1 MQKVCAAAGGVKG
14 YVADPTC
21 LLSEQAR
28 QCPFCPD
35 GHRLRRHGSYLRY
48 FILPDPEPIDR
59 VVVLRLLCSRVGRT
73 VSLLPDF
80 CLPRRQYG
88 PAFLA
93 IFIEASVLLGL
104 TLLAALKKA
113 RAAVPGYQVGQA
125 LLKGFASRDAQIRA
139 YLAGLRAR
147 ALPAPNR
154 ATSKPGHLAP
164 LVSELVAGF
173 GDAAS
178 AFLHHGRG
186 LHDRF
191 KVGLA

>member
-14 YVADPTC
+14 YVADPAC
-21 LLSEQAR
+21 LLSEEAR
-28 QCPFCPD
+28 RCPFCVD
-35 GHRLRRHGSYLRY
+35 GHKLRLHGSYRRY
-48 FILPDPEPIDR
+48 AILPDPEPVER
-59 VVVLRLLCSRVGRT
+59 LVVVRLLCPRVRRT

-93 IFIEASVLLGL
+93 IFLEAFVLLGL

-125 LLKGFASRDAQIRA
+125 LLKGFSSRDRQIRA

-147 ALPAPNR
+147 ALPEPDR
-154 ATSKPGHLAP
+154 ATTKPGHLAP
-164 LVSELVAGF
+164 LVRELVAGF

-186 LHDRF
+186 LHGCF
-191 KVGLA
+191 EVGLA